1 MWEGADLKTWPMI
14 NSSATAVTLGCPRKP
29 LTRSQRL
36 AVMHAGKKAAAVV
49 QSIGQ
54 PFPAGRH
61 ATSIHRLAGAAIPTP
76 RALRGILGGPRVIPD
91 EARSPWIT

>member
-14 NSSATAVTLGCPRKP
+14 NSSATAVTLGGPRKP

-36 AVMHAGKKAAAVV
+36 PVMHAGKKAAAVV

-54 PFPAGRH
+54 PFP
-61 ATSIHRLAGAAIPTP
+61 LAGVAIPM
-76 RALRGILGGPRVIPD
+76 PRVKPGIPSRYCVIPGGS
-91 EARSPWIT
+91 RSPWIT